1 MTARYVFDLAF
12 ENVSH
17 VAVVSHP
24 SLLKIPD
31 DLEVS
36 STLSCPIE
44 YFPILDHAE
53 IPQDGKSSPTYQFMH
68 E

>member
-1 MTARYVFDLAF
+1 MPARYVFDLAF
-12 ENVSH
+12 ENVNH

-36 STLSCPIE
+36 PA
-44 YFPILDHAE
+44 YHVP
-53 IPQDGKSSPTYQFMH
+53 
-68 E
+68 